1 MANTNRPSGLT
12 PVKSITGAPWNGA
25 GNVYSIAASYSAA
38 ALYIGD
44 PVISSGSADSNG
56 IPGITLAAATGAIR
70 GVIVAIGKDP
80 NFYGNPGSLDTTYR
94 PAAAQTDVW
103 YALVVD
109 DPNCVFQVQEVGT
122 GTAFTA
128 ADVGL
133 NANLSLASGNG
144 FVSGWQLSNSGAGT
158 TATIQCRL
166 LGLARTAPLTNAFGY
181 YAKWLVKIN
190 NHELAAGTSGVS

>member
-1 MANTNRPSGLT
+1 MANTNAPSGLT
-12 PVKSITGAPWNGA
+12 PVKHLNGSPYNGA
-25 GNVYSIAASYSAA
+25 GNVYSIAADYAAA
-38 ALYIGD
+38 ALYVGD

-56 IPGITLAAATGAIR
+56 IAGITLAAATGAIR
-70 GVIVAIGKDP
+70 GVIIAIGRDP
-80 NFYGNPGSLDTTYR
+80 NFYANPDSLNTTYR

-109 DPNCVFQVQEVGT
+109 DPDVIFQVQEVGT

-133 NANLSLASGNG
+133 NANLSLGAGNG
-144 FVSGWQLSNSGAGT
+144 FVSGWQLSNVGAAG
-158 TATIQCRL
+158 TATIQCRI
-166 LGLARTAPLTNAFGY
+166 LGLARTAPIANAYGQ

-190 NHELAAGTSGVS
+190 VHELSAGTAGV